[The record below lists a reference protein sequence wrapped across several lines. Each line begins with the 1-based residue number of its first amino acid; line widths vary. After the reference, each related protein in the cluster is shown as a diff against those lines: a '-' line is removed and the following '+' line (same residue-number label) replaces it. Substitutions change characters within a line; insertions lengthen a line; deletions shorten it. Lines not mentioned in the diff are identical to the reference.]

1 MKIGK
6 IGFTERGDG
15 GIDLSWAT
23 RVGMVDGVVVVTKNL
38 TDACIR
44 EIINCKKPVI
54 VHCTCTGFG
63 GTALEPCVPTPDRQ
77 LTQLK
82 KLIDSGFPV
91 SRCVLRVD
99 PIIPTEKGLNGLKR
113 AYAVIQTAINMNLG
127 ITRIR
132 ISILDMYK
140 HVRERFAAMG
150 WPDPYGGSFYA
161 PAHMMERV
169 LDMIS
174 YFEKTH
180 PELRFQTC
188 AEDTLVSMAQ
198 KRNIKNIEIKGC
210 LSLDDLFLMGL
221 SWEAGQFGQNPQGRN
236 GCHCLSC
243 KTELLEHK
251 KQCPHGCVYCYW
263 RG

>member
-15 GIDLSWAT
+15 GLDLSWAA
-23 RVGMVDGVVVVTKNL
+23 RVDKVDGVVVVTKNL
-38 TDACIR
+38 TDACIH

-63 GTALEPCVPTPDRQ
+63 GTALEPCVPKPEFQ

-82 KLIDSGFPV
+82 KLIDAGFPRDRV
-91 SRCVLRVD
+91 VLRVD
-99 PIIPTEKGLNGLKR
+99 PIVPTEKGLLK
-113 AYAVIQTAINMNLG
+113 AYKVISSATTLG
-127 ITRIR
+127 VRRIR
-132 ISILDMYK
+132 ISVLDMYK
-140 HVRERFAAMG
+140 HVRDRFAERG

-161 PAHMMERV
+161 PANMMERV
-169 LDMIS
+169 LDMVS
-174 YFEKTH
+174 YFKKTH

-198 KRNIKNIEIKGC
+198 ERSIKNIEIRGC

-221 SWEAGQFGQNPQGRN
+221 DWNAGEFGQNPQNRN

-243 KTELLEHK
+243 KTELLTNR
-251 KQCPHGCVYCYW
+251 KQCPHKCVYCYW